1 MLEHCRA
8 DGMFTP
14 QVCANLGKA
23 EVGFEPTNN
32 GFAIRPLRPLG
43 YSAVAG
49 HILSSEMP
57 PVNEPRPQLMQVDG
71 ICRDRCGLGAV
82 LCALLCALLAVTGV
96 GRHALAQSSEG
107 AQSPS
112 RPPID
117 VARPAGSQP
126 IEPAAA
132 AQSGTWLGP
141 SAMQEAAEIRASG
154 FFLPPVIPEGGFLMR
169 AVGTLERRPDLG
181 VWAIRLR
188 DRINGAPNR
197 IITLLPC
204 QALTDMIDATRAA
217 SEAGESCIFE
227 VTGRIMAWRG
237 ANFLLVSFAVPVT
250 TLDAPRTDA
259 APLMPPGAM
268 RSAPEPAP
276 AARSETVTES
286 SAPTAPAAAAPGTEV
301 AAAATSATSA
311 EAAPEPTD
319 PENVA
324 TQLERALD
332 SRVTTIARSSDA
344 QPAAALAEPGSV
356 QPSRAAQPVG
366 SELSS
371 AIRDPSASEPLG
383 PDGLP
388 LPRAGTDAPQS
399 GEDGASDGAS
409 DAPDAGTPPDGAAPL
424 TEAIGGMLPSAPAS
438 ARLMPPQRMLDRR
451 GTVTRDPVTGAW
463 IFVLASGG
471 LHEGDHALELLP
483 CTALDRLIS
492 MTRSAPQTMSVVLTG
507 EVTLFEGRNYLR
519 PVRMRALREGRWIGP

>member
-1 MLEHCRA
+1 
-8 DGMFTP
+8 
-14 QVCANLGKA
+14 
-23 EVGFEPTNN
+23 
-32 GFAIRPLRPLG
+32 
-43 YSAVAG
+43 
-49 HILSSEMP
+49 
-57 PVNEPRPQLMQVDG
+57 
-71 ICRDRCGLGAV
+71 
-82 LCALLCALLAVTGV
+82 
-96 GRHALAQSSEG
+96 
-107 AQSPS
+107 
-112 RPPID
+112 
-117 VARPAGSQP
+117 
-126 IEPAAA
+126 
-132 AQSGTWLGP
+132 
-141 SAMQEAAEIRASG
+141 MQEAAEIRASG
-154 FFLPPVIPEGGFLMR
+154 LFLPPVIPEGGFLMR
-169 AVGTLERRPDLG
+169 AVGTLERRADLG

-204 QALTDMIDATRAA
+204 QALSDMIDATRAA
-217 SEAGESCIFE
+217 SETGESCIFE

-250 TLDAPRTDA
+250 TLSAPSTDA

-268 RSAPEPAP
+268 RSGAAPSPSAP
-276 AARSETVTES
+276 AA
-286 SAPTAPAAAAPGTEV
+286 TAPSAAPSAPGTALAAGTDR
-301 AAAATSATSA
+301 AAAV
-311 EAAPEPTD
+311 PEPPTEPAD

-332 SRVTTIARSSDA
+332 SRVTTVARSSDA

-388 LPRAGTDAPQS
+388 LPRVAADAAQS
-399 GEDGASDGAS
+399 GADASADG
-409 DAPDAGTPPDGAAPL
+409 APDAVDGELLPDAAAPL
-424 TEAIGGMLPSAPAS
+424 NDAIGAMLPSAPAS

-483 CTALDRLIS
+483 CAALDRLIS
-492 MTRSAPQTMSVVLTG
+492 MTRSASQTMSVVLTG